1 MEVEPLKFNIN
12 DNFEDVKRHV
22 IENKAEYKNKSLSD
36 SLIIRGIGE
45 K

>member
-22 IENKAEYKNKSLSD
+22 IENKAELETMLGQKINVQ
-36 SLIIRGIGE
+36 
-45 K
+45 